1 MGVALG
7 VAVLLLC
14 VGLVVLMAASEWYD
28 LDFNRVFSQGLGA
41 PSRPSKGAKRRR
53 R

>member
-28 LDFNRVFSQGLGA
+28 LDFNRVFAAA
-41 PSRPSKGAKRRR
+41 PSRSSKGAKRRR